1 MMEIAVVGTQA
12 FTLGFQLAGITK
24 IMNPQNE
31 EEMQADLQQLLNDK
45 EVGIVVIDSSDLLG
59 LPERLRNQLS
69 DSISPTFLGIGTEQD
84 NTLREQIKS
93 AIGVDLWKK

>member
-1 MMEIAVVGTQA
+1 MEIAVVGTQA

-45 EVGIVVIDSSDLLG
+45 EVGIVVIDSSDLQG

>member
-1 MMEIAVVGTQA
+1 MEIAVVGSQA
-12 FTLGFQLAGITK
+12 FTLGFQLAGVTK
-24 IMNPQNE
+24 IFNPSNDE
-31 EEMQADLQQLLNDK
+31 GMQADLQQLLSDK
-45 EVGIVVIDSSDLLG
+45 EVGIVVIDSADLQR
-59 LPERLRNQLS
+59 LPERLRMKLS

>member
-1 MMEIAVVGTQA
+1 MEIAAVGTQA
-12 FTLGFQLAGITK
+12 FTLGFQLAGVTK
-24 IMNPQNE
+24 ILNPPNDE
-31 EEMQADLQQLLNDK
+31 ELLASLQELLADK
-45 EVGIVVIDSSDLLG
+45 EVGIVVIDSADLLR
-59 LPERLRNQLS
+59 LPERFRVKLS

>member
-1 MMEIAVVGTQA
+1 MEIAVVGTQA